1 LTDDT
6 EQLSIKCRRGELDG
20 SVIFSIYS
28 LQLIRDNNLNFP
40 GGYYEDIPFAYN
52 AMLLAKKRYISNNF
66 SYKKH
71 SVSTSIVNTISEKHI
86 KGIIDAWLRIDSL
99 LEDYKSLNS
108 QSDQMYGVYG
118 YIANLITSIILSDH
132 SDQFKIKLFSFLFL
146 KIETELDLNK
156 IYNIETK
163 KDKLVEY
170 FQKNFPQKK
179 TTFVSD
185 INFFYKHL
193 FN

>member
-1 LTDDT
+1 
-6 EQLSIKCRRGELDG
+6 
-20 SVIFSIYS
+20 
-28 LQLIRDNNLNFP
+28 
-40 GGYYEDIPFAYN
+40 
-52 AMLLAKKRYISNNF
+52 MLLAKKRYISNNF